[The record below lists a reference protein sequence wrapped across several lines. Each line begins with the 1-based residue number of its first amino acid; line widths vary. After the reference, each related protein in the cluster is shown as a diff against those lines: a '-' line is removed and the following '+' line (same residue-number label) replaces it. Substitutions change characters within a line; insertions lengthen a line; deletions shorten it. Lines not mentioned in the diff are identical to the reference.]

1 MDEDDF
7 LLILPNTHVRVQYVN
22 NGRCQYV
29 NNGRCSLTEVR
40 DYKG

>member
-7 LLILPNTHVRVQYVN
+7 PLILPNTHVRVQYVN
-22 NGRCQYV
+22 NGRC
-29 NNGRCSLTEVR
+29 SLIEVR